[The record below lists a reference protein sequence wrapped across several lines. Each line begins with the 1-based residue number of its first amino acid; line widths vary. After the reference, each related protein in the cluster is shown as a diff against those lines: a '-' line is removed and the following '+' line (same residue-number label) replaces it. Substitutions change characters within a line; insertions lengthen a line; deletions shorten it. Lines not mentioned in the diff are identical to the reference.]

1 MNRFFKMMM
10 VNSGWLSTPD
20 LYLTN
25 LSNTAITAYWS
36 PGADSY
42 EADIATDAAFTSI
55 VGSYSGGA
63 STTTFSGLTIDTL
76 YYFRVR
82 AFKSGYQTSN
92 YKTQSGR
99 TFSFTPNAFYLPAG
113 LQFGSNNEYGQAAS
127 SSWNIDFL
135 KSIVNTGGP
144 QLNRNVGAPYGIMR
158 QSTFY
163 PYQSFLGG
171 NGYYDAA
178 SDWTLSGNFYIAWEM
193 ACPPGGGNRF
203 VFSRVGGNDNVFFL
217 SGLTAC
223 NVNLNG
229 TNYTVFFTAPLVAGT
244 IYKFVLRRIGSDMS
258 ISIDGGLT
266 FSGSSSTPGTTITVS
281 TANFIL
287 NRMFASGV
295 GGNIINVEF
304 FRLLFYSGGS
314 LTQAQLDDVFE
325 YIIPD
330 YLASFAPDSNSTNV
344 KGLTYSNLT
353 DGRWSDLTS
362 AADNSDSFSRQTS
375 WVIGD
380 KAVIASSKISS
391 APDYSQ
397 SSLRAFNILT
407 GQGSN
412 VVNLDVLQPIDNV
425 HNIGS
430 LYPWND
436 RLYHFQHD
444 NHYGNPTTTL
454 RTRATWKGFNFV
466 GIQDIPNAKG
476 VSKYVMTNG
485 QYTQITNIGNTLYAI
500 VQEYIT
506 TFPRRLV
513 LLTGRDFSYWD
524 TKWNV
529 VDFAAAPNWPYNYVV
544 YNGTRNE
551 LHLFI
556 VHYDSAAVKYR
567 YLTHVMSTDGGTTW
581 RNIDN
586 SFSKNVRTAGAL
598 TIAEL
603 TTNCLVFSA
612 NALAENAAFGNAL
625 ITASGEIY
633 GTVSN
638 GLGTAWQMF
647 IGQVG
652 SAGWTLR
659 TIGTGGK
666 TIITNT
672 TPSAVGSAVSGFNR
686 SYPVIWKNSSN
697 NYSVAACEVNG
708 GNWRLIELNTIDAG
722 LNWTYIQD
730 LTPTSD
736 TEQYVS
742 PQVCRN
748 YEFASY
754 GVLTA
759 TRAITST
766 TGNRFVKRIK

>member
-1 MNRFFKMMM
+1 
-10 VNSGWLSTPD
+10 
-20 LYLTN
+20 
-25 LSNTAITAYWS
+25 
-36 PGADSY
+36 
-42 EADIATDAAFTSI
+42 
-55 VGSYSGGA
+55 GSA
-63 STTTFSGLTIDTL
+63 
-76 YYFRVR
+76 
-82 AFKSGYQTSN
+82 
-92 YKTQSGR
+92 
-99 TFSFTPNAFYLPAG
+99 
-113 LQFGSNNEYGQAAS
+113 
-127 SSWNIDFL
+127 
-135 KSIVNTGGP
+135 
-144 QLNRNVGAPYGIMR
+144 
-158 QSTFY
+158 
-163 PYQSFLGG
+163 
-171 NGYYDAA
+171 
-178 SDWTLSGNFYIAWEM
+178 
-193 ACPPGGGNRF
+193 
-203 VFSRVGGNDNVFFL
+203 
-217 SGLTAC
+217 
-223 NVNLNG
+223 
-229 TNYTVFFTAPLVAGT
+229 
-244 IYKFVLRRIGSDMS
+244 MS

-266 FSGSSSTPGTTITVS
+266 FSGSSSTPGTTVTVS

-304 FRLLFYSGGS
+304 FRLLFYFGGS

-412 VVNLDVLQPIDNV
+412 VVNLDVLQPIDNI

-485 QYTQITNIGNTLYAI
+485 QYSQITNIGNTLYAI

-524 TKWNV
+524 TKWDV

-556 VHYDSAAVKYR
+556 VHYDSASVKYR

-666 TIITNT
+666 TIITDT

-686 SYPVIWKNSSN
+686 SYPVIWKNSAN